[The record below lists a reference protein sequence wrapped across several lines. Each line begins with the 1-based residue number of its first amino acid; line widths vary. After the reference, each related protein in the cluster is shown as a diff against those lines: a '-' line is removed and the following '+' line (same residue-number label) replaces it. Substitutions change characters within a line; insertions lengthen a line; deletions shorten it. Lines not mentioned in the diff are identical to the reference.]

1 MLDPTLRF
9 LEIARRAW
17 LLLAAAVLAVPALAA
32 GAGTPDES
40 AQIQAQLD
48 AGRQA
53 LGRHDYR
60 GALEAYKLADRL
72 SGSRSAVALEGVA
85 TTYEMSGRLGDC
97 IKAARRGVEVAN
109 TPVLRAR
116 LENYLGLALY
126 HKFQSDHDQREL
138 AEAVAVL
145 RQAFDHSG
153 GQVNVVR
160 YNLGFALLAQSRD
173 EEGVALLRAFL
184 ERQPQGAEAD
194 RARRLIADPR
204 RAREVFAPDFAVVT
218 LDGQNLSLDDLK
230 GKVVLIDFWATWCG
244 PCRESTPA
252 LKRLA
257 ETAKQDPFVLFGIS
271 ADRDAA
277 KLRDYLAR
285 EAVGWPQY
293 WDQAGNLERLFGV
306 RAYPTFVV
314 LDGDGRVVYSQQ
326 GWSRATERELKS
338 SISHAVDQI
347 KSASQA
353 KTGKS

>member
-1 MLDPTLRF
+1 MLEPTARF
-9 LEIARRAW
+9 LEGAGRV
-17 LLLAAAVLAVPALAA
+17 LLLAAALAVPALAT

-40 AQIQAQLD
+40 AQVQAQLD
-48 AGRQA
+48 AGQQA

-72 SGSRSAVALEGVA
+72 SGGQSAVALEGLA
-85 TTYEMSGRLGDC
+85 TSYEMSGHLGDS
-97 IKAARRGVEVAN
+97 IKAARRGVEVASA
-109 TPVLRAR
+109 PAVRVR

-138 AEAVAVL
+138 AEAIANL

-153 GQVNVVR
+153 GRWNVVR

-173 EEGVALLRAFL
+173 EEGVALLRAFV
-184 ERQPQGAEAD
+184 ERQPEGAEAD

-204 RAREVFAPDFAVVT
+204 RAREAFAPDFSVVT
-218 LDGQNLSLDDLK
+218 LDGQTLSLDDLK

-257 ETAKQDPFVLFGIS
+257 EKAKQDPVVLFGVS

-293 WDQAGNLERLFGV
+293 WDQAGKLERLFGV

-314 LDGDGRVVYSQQ
+314 LDGDGRVVYSGQ
-326 GWSRATERELKS
+326 GWSMGTERELKS
-338 SISHAVDQI
+338 AIRRAVDQV

-353 KTGKS
+353 KAGKG